1 MKRFYTFLALLL
13 TLTTTWAQ
21 TLLSDCTPLSSE
33 TIPTG
38 YYFIASTESS
48 LYEKA
53 DPFIAEQNGALCL
66 VNKADVTN
74 DLSTSSLGVW
84 YITNTGIK
92 KTTQMAA
99 IFKPTPLRVY
109 SLTSC
114 GHQATL

>member
-1 MKRFYTFLALLL
+1 MKRFYIFLALLL

-53 DPFIAEQNGALCL
+53 DPFIAEQMVLC
-66 VNKADVTN
+66 A
-74 DLSTSSLGVW
+74 LSTRQMLP
-84 YITNTGIK
+84 
-92 KTTQMAA
+92 TTLAPA
-99 IFKPTPLRVY
+99 V
-109 SLTSC
+109 
-114 GHQATL
+114 